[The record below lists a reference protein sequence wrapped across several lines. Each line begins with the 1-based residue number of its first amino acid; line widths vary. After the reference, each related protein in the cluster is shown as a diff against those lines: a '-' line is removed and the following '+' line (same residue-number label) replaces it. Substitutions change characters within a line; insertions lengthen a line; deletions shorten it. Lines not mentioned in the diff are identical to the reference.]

1 VRGTEE
7 EEEKKKNSD
16 INHDGDKTRI
26 VITHDGAHANACT
39 AAAMIAIATPDAAGN
54 EQEN

>member
-1 VRGTEE
+1 MRGTEE

-16 INHDGDKTRI
+16 INHDGNMTRI

-39 AAAMIAIATPDAAGN
+39 AAAMIAIATTDAPGN